1 MQSFITVFDG
11 FATKINGIES
21 KYPFIS
27 VQSAQSN
34 QRSLTLFNCAI
45 ELYYRY
51 NLPEFVEQTASP
63 RIGNLA
69 RQLAVALILVGQ
81 CHPGPHVWS
90 DLD

>member
-1 MQSFITVFDG
+1 MQSWWFITVFDG
-11 FATKINGIES
+11 FASKIRGIES
-21 KYPFIS
+21 NLH
-27 VQSAQSN
+27 N
-34 QRSLTLFNCAI
+34 QPELSLTLFNCAI

-81 CHPGPHVWS
+81 CHPDAH
-90 DLD
+90 L